1 MMAITHSLISATGAI
16 LVLGETSPLVVGAAI
31 LGSQLPDIDTT
42 ESAMGKLFYPIAR
55 WIEDRFPHR
64 TVTHSFLFSVG
75 IAIAAI
81 PLYLWVNPKV
91 AYALPLGHLLA
102 IMSDTFTKQGV
113 QLFWPSPVWCI
124 TGSNPNARL
133 STGST
138 GEFWVIGLTTIA
150 LMIALNIQ
158 TDGGLMLSVD
168 KILGMHEGVVN
179 TYNEQGKTHQIFVK
193 VIGVSAKD
201 RSPIDKEYFLIAA
214 GQKQLILADSKG
226 LYKTEVDILP
236 KRLISRIG
244 NPVTTKLDT
253 ISLNEEELFSKLVE
267 VFQSNKGSLIYL
279 TGNLTVDSPEE
290 IQFIPAPNQLSP
302 ITVNGNTVTLEY
314 CPIQIAG
321 GELINQFATG
331 QLEVRIIY
339 PAPNLGEL
347 K

>member
-1 MMAITHSLISATGAI
+1 MMSVTHSLISATGAI

-75 IAIAAI
+75 IAIASI

-150 LMIALNIQ
+150 LMVALNIQ

-193 VIGVSAKD
+193 VIGVNAKD
-201 RSPIDKEYFLIAA
+201 RSPISKEYFLVAA

-244 NPVTTKLDT
+244 ANATTKLD
-253 ISLNEEELFSKLVE
+253 ILSLQEEELFSKLVE
-267 VFQSNKGSLIYL
+267 IFQANKGSLIYL
-279 TGNLTVDSPEE
+279 TGNITVDSPEE
-290 IQFIPAPNQLSP
+290 IQFVPIPNQLSP
-302 ITVNGNTVTLEY
+302 ITVNGNTVTLEH
-314 CPIQIAG
+314 CPIQLAG
-321 GELINQFATG
+321 RELINQFATG

-339 PAPNLGEL
+339 PAPNLEAL

>member
-1 MMAITHSLISATGAI
+1 MSVTHSLISATGSI
-16 LVLGETSPLVVGAAI
+16 LVLGDSSPLVVGAAI

-75 IAIAAI
+75 IAIASI
-81 PLYLWVNPKV
+81 PLYLWVSPKV
-91 AYALPLGHLLA
+91 AYALPLGHLFA

-168 KILGMHEGVVN
+168 KLMGLQDGVVN
-179 TYNEQGKTHQIFVK
+179 VYNTTGKTNHIFVK
-193 VIGVSAKD
+193 VSGVSAKD
-201 RSPIDKEYFLIAA
+201 RSPINQEYFLIGA
-214 GQKQLILADSKG
+214 GEKQLILADSKG
-226 LYKTEVDILP
+226 IYKTEVDILP

-244 NPVTTKLDT
+244 ANATTKLDVV
-253 ISLNEEELFSKLVE
+253 SFNEDELFSRLVE
-267 VFQSNKGSLIYL
+267 IFQSNKGSLIYL

-290 IQFIPAPNQLSP
+290 IQFTPAPNQLSP

-314 CPIQIAG
+314 CPIQLAG
-321 GELINQFATG
+321 RELINQFATG

-339 PAPNLGEL
+339 PAPKLEDL